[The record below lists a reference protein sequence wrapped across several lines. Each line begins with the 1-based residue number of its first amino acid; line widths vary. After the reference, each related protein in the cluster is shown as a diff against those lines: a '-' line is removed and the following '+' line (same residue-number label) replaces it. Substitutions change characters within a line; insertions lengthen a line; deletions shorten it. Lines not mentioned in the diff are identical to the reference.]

1 MVLATHATHPHN
13 IREAVLLLASVALQQ
28 PEGESKMSLKRKYSA
43 MSSEYSDSDD
53 VHDDTKHGG
62 DRKKKRGEIEKKR
75 RDRINDC
82 LNEIKDLVPTA
93 MEKSSVNKLEK
104 AEILQMTVDHLKSLH
119 NNPDR
124 SRSMLEHQNA
134 GFRECMGEV
143 SRYLVAVEG
152 MHLEDPLRLRL
163 MSHLHAFS
171 TATTGPQ
178 SWLGHPYHHYE
189 DPQYVLTVPP
199 TISMDKNVR
208 DKTYQ
213 QPRPCY
219 SEGGQYTR
227 AVHQPHYRPW
237 GGNTGGY

>member
-1 MVLATHATHPHN
+1 
-13 IREAVLLLASVALQQ
+13 
-28 PEGESKMSLKRKYSA
+28 
-43 MSSEYSDSDD
+43 MSSEYSDSDEA
-53 VHDDTKHGG
+53 HDDTNHGR
-62 DRKKKRGEIEKKR
+62 DRKRKRGDIEKKR

-104 AEILQMTVDHLKSLH
+104 AEILQMTVEHLRTIQ

-124 SRSMLEHQNA
+124 NRPLLEQQNA

-171 TATTGPQ
+171 RATAGSQ
-178 SWLGHPYHHYE
+178 SWLGHPYSHYE
-189 DPQYVLTVPP
+189 DPQYVCPVPP
-199 TISMDKNVR
+199 TICMDKSGK
-208 DKTYQ
+208 DKSYQ
-213 QPRPCY
+213 QPHPARPGY
-219 SEGGQYTR
+219 AEGLPVQSLQYAR
-227 AVHQPHYRPW
+227 AYFLPTQIFS
-237 GGNTGGY
+237 GN